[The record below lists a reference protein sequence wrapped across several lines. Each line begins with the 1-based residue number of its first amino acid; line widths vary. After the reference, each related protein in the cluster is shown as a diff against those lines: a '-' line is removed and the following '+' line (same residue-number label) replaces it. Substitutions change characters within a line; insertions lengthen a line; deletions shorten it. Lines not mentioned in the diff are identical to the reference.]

1 MDLLYPRCAG
11 LDIHQ
16 ETVVACVRLA
26 KGRKVERLTQTFGTT
41 ARELCRLQEWLSSFK
56 VTHVAMEATG
66 VYWKPV
72 WHILEGHFALVLGNP
87 KHMRNVPGRKSD
99 ESDASWIA
107 DLLACGLIRGSFIAP
122 AAVQELRDLTR
133 TRTQMTRE
141 RARQVQ
147 RIQKVL
153 EDANVKLTAVL
164 SDILGLSGRAILEA
178 IIRGESNPARLAALA
193 HPRVK
198 ATPAQLAEALEGRV
212 TEHHRFLLQLHLGQY
227 DALSHAIE
235 ALEAQI
241 DKALEPFRRAC
252 EHLSTIPGIDRTA
265 AAKILAEIGTDMA
278 SFPTVLHLRA
288 WACICPRLDESAN
301 KRKNT
306 RTRKQKW
313 LKTALVQAAWSAV
326 KKRDSYLYAQFVRL
340 RARRGQQKAIVA
352 VASSILTAIYYM
364 LRDDQDYQDLGA
376 DFFQKQNSE
385 QSARK
390 LVRRLQNLGYEVELR
405 KAAA

>member
-1 MDLLYPRCAG
+1 MNVLHTRCAG
-11 LDIHQ
+11 LDVHQ

-26 KGRKVERLTQTFGTT
+26 KGHKVERLTQTFGTT
-41 ARELCRLQEWLSSFK
+41 ARELCRLQEWLSQYK

-87 KHMRNVPGRKSD
+87 KQMRNVPGRKSD
-99 ESDASWIA
+99 VSDASWIA
-107 DLLACGLIRGSFIAP
+107 DLLACDLIRGSFIPPVAI
-122 AAVQELRDLTR
+122 QQLRDLTR
-133 TRTQMTRE
+133 TRTQMTHE

-153 EDANVKLTAVL
+153 EDANVKLTTVL
-164 SDILGLSGRAILEA
+164 SDILGMSGRAILEA
-178 IIRGESNPARLAALA
+178 LIRGQSNPVQLAALA

-198 ATPAQLAEALEGRV
+198 ATPAQLAEALEGKV

-227 DALSHAIE
+227 DALTHAIE

-252 EHLSTIPGIDRTA
+252 EHLSTIPGIDHTA
-265 AAKILAEIGTDMA
+265 AAKILAEIGADMA
-278 SFPTVLHLRA
+278 TFPSVLHLRA
-288 WACICPRLDESAN
+288 WACVCPRLDQSAE

-340 RARRGQQKAIVA
+340 RARRGPQKAIVA
-352 VASSILTAIYYM
+352 VASSILSAIYYM
-364 LRDDQDYQDLGA
+364 LRDDKDYQDLGA
-376 DFFQKQNSE
+376 DFFRKHDAE

-405 KAAA
+405 KLAA